1 MKRYKDMTSDEKN
14 VVKQHIQLYGGLLL
28 IFVVIAVFLRIY
40 NTRLIQ
46 GDGILP
52 TPRKAVDPI
61 GVTYYAQDDPRWADD
76 ALGQTGYTMQEEG
89 SLFAALAM
97 VLDSD
102 GITVDPGELNRLF
115 MENDLYINDGKAADL
130 TNLDKIYPEV
140 RFTAPQDF
148 NGENMT
154 NELRA
159 GRACMVRVKKGE
171 SAYWLCV
178 VGATED
184 VFLVLDP
191 LGGAETHELTEYG
204 NVYALGM
211 VK

>member
-1 MKRYKDMTSDEKN
+1 
-14 VVKQHIQLYGGLLL
+14 
-28 IFVVIAVFLRIY
+28 
-40 NTRLIQ
+40 
-46 GDGILP
+46 
-52 TPRKAVDPI
+52 
-61 GVTYYAQDDPRWADD
+61 
-76 ALGQTGYTMQEEG
+76 
-89 SLFAALAM
+89 
-97 VLDSD
+97 
-102 GITVDPGELNRLF
+102 

-191 LGGAETHELTEYG
+191 LGGSEIHELTEYG

>member
-130 TNLDKIYPEV
+130 TNLDKIYPGV

-191 LGGAETHELTEYG
+191 LGGSETHELTEYG